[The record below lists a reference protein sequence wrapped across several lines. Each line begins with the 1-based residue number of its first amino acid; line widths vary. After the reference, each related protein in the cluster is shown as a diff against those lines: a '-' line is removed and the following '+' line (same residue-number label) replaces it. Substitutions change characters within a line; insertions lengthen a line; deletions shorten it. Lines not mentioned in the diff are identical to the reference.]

1 MKEATCE
8 EMDLPKKKRRRR
20 PKLTGR
26 DEKILSLLGEY
37 GCVSA
42 ERIKAYFWN
51 STSTS
56 RAHYRRLGM
65 LKRRGLVESNMGD
78 RAMTIGYRL
87 TKRGQQVLKNSPAA
101 NLRPATRR
109 AYKTQFEHDQY
120 LIDLRRILQE
130 SPLVREFKNQLEVRK
145 QLIDGKAKLRH
156 WEDLPHIPDATF
168 SLVIPGQTMRVALE
182 VELTSKNRKRYAKI
196 FRNHLLAK
204 TWEMVIYVVKDANF
218 RDRLMATLSDIKSTD
233 IQVRVASKIN
243 GMYFCTIGE
252 FLSRQLEVPMTNGKK
267 EISLAK
273 IAENFG
279 LTPKPSTPPL
289 PQEQSLK
296 VLQVGNS
303 LRNGIEGD

>member
-1 MKEATCE
+1 MKTAVE
-8 EMDLPKKKRRRR
+8 EINPIKVKWRRR

-56 RAHYRRLGM
+56 RAHYRRLGV
-65 LKRRGLVESNMGD
+65 LRRRGLVENTIGD

-87 TKRGQQVLKNSPAA
+87 TKRGKEVLRNSPAA
-101 NLRPATRR
+101 NLRPANRR

-130 SPLVREFKNQLEVRK
+130 SPIVKEFKTEAEVRK
-145 QLIDGKAKLRH
+145 QLIDSNAKLLH
-156 WEDLPHIPDATF
+156 WENLPHIPDATF
-168 SLVIPGQTMRVALE
+168 SLVMPGQTMRVALE
-182 VELTSKNRKRYAKI
+182 VELTLKNKKRYAKI
-196 FRNHLLAK
+196 FRNHLLAR

-218 RDRLMATLSDIKSTD
+218 RDRLMATLNDIKSTD

-243 GMYFCTIGE
+243 GIYFCTIGE
-252 FLSRQLEVPMTNGKK
+252 FLSRRLEVPMTNGKK

-279 LTPKPSTPPL
+279 LTPKPSTPPP
-289 PQEQSLK
+289 PQEQSLN

-303 LRNGIEGD
+303 LRNEFKGD